1 MIGYYQICLDF
12 QEIKPL
18 RSPGKSGKGNR
29 EVTGKEMTN
38 ITKAKDSLENRVC
51 IRDNAL
57 VSVPVAGAP
66 DDAGSRCEKLID
78 YTGSNAGFIVDLP
91 AGIIDSSTLFFL
103 TRIMGFCKLVIC
115 MTTWVLY
122 SHPVNRSI
130 YNQNGFVPL
139 CCW

>member
-1 MIGYYQICLDF
+1 MIGYYQICSDF

-18 RSPGKSGKGNR
+18 RCLGKSGKGNC
-29 EVTGKEMTN
+29 EVTGKEMIN
-38 ITKAKDSLENRVC
+38 ITKGKDSLENRVC

-57 VSVPVAGAP
+57 VSVPATGAP
-66 DDAGSRCEKLID
+66 DDAGSCCEKLID

-91 AGIIDSSTLFFL
+91 AGIIDSNTLFVL
-103 TRIMGFCKLVIC
+103 TRIMRFCKLVIC

-122 SHPVNRSI
+122 SHPVNRSMH
-130 YNQNGFVPL
+130 NQNGFVPL